1 MSRKPTNL
9 GLPSPPG
16 GFVGAPIP
24 QTDPTME
31 TLKSMPD
38 KYSSRWFALYDRMP
52 RTNQVKYNHYLLTKL
67 KKKGWTYSGV
77 VGFIN
82 QKRRQAESA
91 EKVKE
96 SLDELAPP
104 PTSEPVAK
112 QEPRARV
119 PFSVPPDVYQQCQ
132 QLKKEIDALF
142 KYTDGV
148 EKFPEIDRKYRR
160 NFFEELE
167 KLRNRIHN
175 ECLLRGQVPER
186 KEFFKNMNTL
196 LENMM
201 AEMLADPRYEAIRQ
215 ARQAAQARQTK
226 QGGKRRTR
234 KQKRK
239 AKGKTRKYHRKK
251 HRKRKTRKSTN

>member
-1 MSRKPTNL
+1 MSRQPTNL

-96 SLDELAPP
+96 SLDKLAPP

-148 EKFPEIDRKYRR
+148 EKFPEIDRKP
-160 NFFEELE
+160 
-167 KLRNRIHN
+167 
-175 ECLLRGQVPER
+175 GV
-186 KEFFKNMNTL
+186 
-196 LENMM
+196 
-201 AEMLADPRYEAIRQ
+201 
-215 ARQAAQARQTK
+215 
-226 QGGKRRTR
+226 
-234 KQKRK
+234 
-239 AKGKTRKYHRKK
+239 AKGTGRHVFVKGRLQRPTAAGDNNINAFQRISRPDSNIITKIAQIRTFSNLEPGG
-251 HRKRKTRKSTN
+251 RG

>member
-104 PTSEPVAK
+104 PTSEPVSR
-112 QEPRARV
+112 RARV

-132 QLKKEIDALF
+132 QLKKEIDSYFA
-142 KYTDGV
+142 YTKDV
-148 EKFPEIDRKYRR
+148 EKFPEVDKIYRPK
-160 NFFEELE
+160 FFEELE

-196 LENMM
+196 LENMSR
-201 AEMLADPRYEAIRQ
+201 EMMADPRYAQ